1 VTERRD
7 DIKKGHEIG
16 RGGKMKAEKKE
27 RKRTEFM
34 KS

>member
-16 RGGKMKAEKKE
+16 RGGIKKAEKRRE
-27 RKRTEFM
+27 NVQN
-34 KS
+34 S